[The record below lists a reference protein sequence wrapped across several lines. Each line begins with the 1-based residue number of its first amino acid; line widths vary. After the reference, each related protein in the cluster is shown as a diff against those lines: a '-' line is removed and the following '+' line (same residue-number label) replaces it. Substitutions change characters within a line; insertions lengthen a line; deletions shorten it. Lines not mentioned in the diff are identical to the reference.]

1 MKIEWIPL
9 KYLKIADYNPR
20 EARSPE
26 IIQAIIET
34 YQKNGL
40 VKPLLVR
47 KVSNT
52 EYEVFDGGTRLEAL
66 QKINAEKA
74 PCVVYEVSRKEA
86 MKLAAIVHTNREDLT
101 IAEKGKY
108 VLRCI
113 NEGVWKNISE
123 AAKDL
128 GFSRQTIHEWI
139 KEARIQELEAT
150 ISKTKVI
157 DKEVKKKLASFPK
170 PARKKIVETIT
181 SIDDKMMEKIKP
193 KLPEILEEVEEEIED
208 EPDKAID
215 VFQEKLMETFEKESE
230 PQPIKWRG
238 SSGYSWEI
246 FEDQMNILLFKYERE
261 TLIQQLEIPKV
272 DLKEIIRNL
281 EKFAW

>member
-1 MKIEWIPL
+1 
-9 KYLKIADYNPR
+9 
-20 EARSPE
+20 
-26 IIQAIIET
+26 
-34 YQKNGL
+34 
-40 VKPLLVR
+40 
-47 KVSNT
+47 
-52 EYEVFDGGTRLEAL
+52 
-66 QKINAEKA
+66 
-74 PCVVYEVSRKEA
+74 

-101 IAEKGKY
+101 TAEKGKY

-113 NEGVWKNISE
+113 NEGIWKNISE

-181 SIDDKMMEKIKP
+181 SIDNKMMEKIKP
-193 KLPEILEEVEEEIED
+193 KLPEILEEIKEEVKD
-208 EPDKAID
+208 EPDKVID
-215 VFQEKLMETFEKESE
+215 VFQEKLIETFEEENELK
-230 PQPIKWRG
+230 PIKWRG
-238 SSGYSWEI
+238 SSGYRWEI
-246 FEDQMNILLFKYERE
+246 FEDQMNILIFKYERE

-272 DLKEIIRNL
+272 DLREIIKNL
-281 EKFAW
+281 EKFVW